1 MNIVTFCPGFGLEL
15 PRSGVCKATTSSVAV
30 PVYLINL
37 ERALDRLL
45 TMDRQLSSAGIFYE
59 RVDAVEGNKLA
70 FPNDLYDASGY
81 RARHGKLTNPAE
93 VGCYLSHIECA
104 RRFLAS
110 QSDHALIFEDDLLL
124 PDDLPEIIS
133 AALAEGVSWDIL
145 RLSTVNRGKKF
156 IVKQL
161 TSQRALAVSLTRE
174 KGSGAYL
181 INRRA
186 ALWLCQALV
195 PMRLPYDIAFDLEYL
210 SGLRGMFVSPVP
222 ISQEAGFPSNIQL
235 GRSRFQLP
243 WWKRPTIYPYR
254 VWLECSRFALRL
266 ALLVT
271 FRIVNRKS
279 PRQALRQN
287 SKPSGNHSV
296 SGL

>member
-1 MNIVTFCPGFGLEL
+1 MNISTFCPGFGLEL
-15 PRSGVCKATTSSVAV
+15 PRSSVCKATTSSVAV

-45 TMDRQLSSAGIFYE
+45 TMDRQLSSAGISYE
-59 RVDAVEGNKLA
+59 RVDAVEGDKLA

-81 RARHGKLTNPAE
+81 RLRHGKLTNPAE
-93 VGCYLSHIECA
+93 VGCYLNHIECA

-133 AALAEGVSWDIL
+133 AALAESGSWDIL

-161 TSQRALAVSLTRE
+161 TSQRGLAVSLTRE

-210 SGLRGMFVSPVP
+210 SGLRGMFVSPIP

-235 GRSRFQLP
+235 GRSRFRLP
-243 WWKRPTIYPYR
+243 WWKRLTIYPYR
-254 VWLECSRFALRL
+254 AWLECSRFALPL

-271 FRIVNRKS
+271 FRIVNR
-279 PRQALRQN
+279 
-287 SKPSGNHSV
+287 
-296 SGL
+296 